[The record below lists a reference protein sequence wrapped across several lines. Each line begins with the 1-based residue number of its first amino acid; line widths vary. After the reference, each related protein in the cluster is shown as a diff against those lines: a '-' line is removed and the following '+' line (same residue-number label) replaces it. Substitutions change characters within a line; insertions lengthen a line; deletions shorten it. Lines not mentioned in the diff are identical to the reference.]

1 MIRSEAE
8 DLPATLIRGVSSED
22 TETTMSVMT
31 PIFAG
36 LWDHYIFWSL
46 IVGGFAFGWLYHHS
60 FWFTYKDG
68 EKLQNVYEIKIGVFP
83 KHNDDFR
90 QRKRQDP

>member
-46 IVGGFAFGWLYHHS
+46 IIGGFAFGWL
-60 FWFTYKDG
+60 
-68 EKLQNVYEIKIGVFP
+68 
-83 KHNDDFR
+83 
-90 QRKRQDP
+90 